1 MYNAKITDN
10 EDKLPNIA
18 KVATNAT
25 FNAKINEMKGKIPS
39 TINLATTTALT
50 EVENKI
56 HNFSNLV

>member
-25 FNAKINEMKGKIPS
+25 FNGKIIKMKGKIPS
-39 TINLATTTALT
+39 MINLATTTALT
-50 EVENKI
+50 EV
-56 HNFSNLV
+56 